1 MKRYITLKISLQK
14 RMKQENKTVITIIRC
29 VFLTPII
36 TIVGG
41 LWYIFFAFIINSI
54 VPKKLTEK
62 EIEEKT
68 K

>member
-1 MKRYITLKISLQK
+1 
-14 RMKQENKTVITIIRC
+14 MKQENKTVITIIRC

-36 TIVGG
+36 TIIGG